1 MRKERNT
8 IKLKKINEKNKKK
21 EKMIKKILILL
32 TAVALTSCATIED
45 KMPKRKACTGENK
58 TLADI
63 ICKK

>member
-1 MRKERNT
+1 
-8 IKLKKINEKNKKK
+8 
-21 EKMIKKILILL
+21 MIKKILILF
-32 TAVALTSCATIED
+32 TVVTFTSCTTIND

>member
-1 MRKERNT
+1 LRKEKNT
-8 IKLKKINEKNKKK
+8 IKLKKNNKKK

-32 TAVALTSCATIED
+32 TAIAFTSCATIND